1 MPPPFYALR
10 FRPVRPFVRARRHS
24 PTGLPST
31 TSCGLPRPA
40 DAQRVSLHGAV
51 EGGRVSG
58 RVLEAWASC
67 CPSPRFLKV
76 DYCRWSRH
84 TTVASTASASTKTL
98 RCWPPAARY
107 NAGHCPHTMR
117 NRVYASVGRLS
128 VSVRPSA
135 NFAAVARPEGDMDR
149 LLHGTQQRGV
159 RRANVGD
166 WVVPRRQPQFR

>member
-1 MPPPFYALR
+1 MC
-10 FRPVRPFVRARRHS
+10 ARRHS
-24 PTGLPST
+24 PTGLLST

-58 RVLEAWASC
+58 LVLEAWASC
-67 CPSPRFLKV
+67 CPSPRCLKV

-84 TTVASTASASTKTL
+84 TTAASTASVSTKTL

-128 VSVRPSA
+128 VCPSVRQQTLLLWPGRKEIWIDCYTAHSSA
-135 NFAAVARPEGDMDR
+135 EC
-149 LLHGTQQRGV
+149 RG
-159 RRANVGD
+159 RM
-166 WVVPRRQPQFR
+166 WVTG